1 VRILVVDDSELH
13 RVTLEAILR
22 KEGHQDLLLAETAA
36 EALGLLHEDPEVD
49 LILLDIM
56 MPVISGIEACR
67 MIGKFPQLADIPI
80 IMITAKDDLAS
91 LTEAFEAGAMDYLV
105 KPVNRIE
112 LGARIR
118 SALSLKDERDRRK
131 AREQDLLEL
140 TQKLAAANQMLRRL
154 SVVDSLTGIANRRY
168 FEEVLDQEWRRGRRE
183 QQPLSLVMIDID
195 HFKPYNDH
203 LGHQQGDECLKQVA
217 AALDKTARRPG
228 DLLAR
233 YGGEEFVGILP
244 NTGHSGALELAEA
257 MRGNVEG
264 LGLPHPES
272 VDDQA
277 VTVSLGVA
285 TKIPNGAGGAEELV
299 AAADQALYQA
309 KAAGRNKVAGRA
321 LASRPLTDPAEARA
335 PSPV

>member
-1 VRILVVDDSELH
+1 
-13 RVTLEAILR
+13 
-22 KEGHQDLLLAETAA
+22 
-36 EALGLLHEDPEVD
+36 
-49 LILLDIM
+49 M
-56 MPVISGIEACR
+56 MPEISGIEACR
-67 MIGKFPQLADIPI
+67 MIRNFPQLADIPI

-112 LGARIR
+112 LAARIR

-168 FEEVLDQEWRRGRRE
+168 FDEVLLQEWRRGRRE
-183 QQPLSLVMIDID
+183 QQPLSLIMIDID
-195 HFKPYNDH
+195 RFKSYNDH
-203 LGHQQGDECLKQVA
+203 LGHLQGDECLKKVA
-217 AALDKTARRPG
+217 AALDRTARRPG

-244 NTGHSGALELAEA
+244 NTGHSGAMELAEA
-257 MRGNVEG
+257 MRSKVEE

-272 VDDQA
+272 LDDQA

-285 TKIPNGAGGAEELV
+285 TKIPNGLVGADELV

-309 KAAGRNKVAGRA
+309 KADGRNRVSGRA
-321 LASRPLTDPAEARA
+321 LASRPMADPAEARA
-335 PSPV
+335 QSQA